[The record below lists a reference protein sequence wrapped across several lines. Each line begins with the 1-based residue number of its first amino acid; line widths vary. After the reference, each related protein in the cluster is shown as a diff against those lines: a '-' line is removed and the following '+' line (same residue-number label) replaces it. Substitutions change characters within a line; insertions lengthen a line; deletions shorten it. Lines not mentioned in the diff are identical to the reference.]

1 VSQGAACI
9 DEVVAPAPVGILRAA
24 AWPIETLADFGSEA
38 LARLALEVGDLS
50 GRTLDQTY
58 LELWQETVAR
68 ERQLL
73 WRATADDPRFLK
85 ALLFSNPTLYER
97 VRRASARR
105 HGPVTKALR
114 KLEFTLYRYLARAV
128 GRTTPLGLWAGVSTV
143 PFSNQGLRRSTAPRY
158 AVAPDLRPFETLLRA
173 LATREPYRT
182 SALRTLNPT
191 LQASA
196 GGGWEF
202 WARGRSGGVERRR
215 IAHSRELA
223 AVLDVLA
230 DGTRGTL
237 TELSRRVLGAR
248 RKAGAECPDSEV
260 IGRMLE
266 ALADGGALIGGLA
279 LPSRYS
285 TAWEALQSAEAE
297 LADADRRHWRAA
309 RTALHEICT
318 ALADGLE
325 AMPVERIETLMSA
338 AEAEVRR
345 LADAL
350 GATMPAMNYPAL
362 RCDLG
367 APFEVSLDLAQR
379 KQLLETLRDYEIA
392 WIRAASPWTAWR
404 RLRHAERLRRLALGV
419 PLGGV
424 VASSTAGDGLEVFE
438 AELRARLDEWQRTIG
453 SAADDVVLDARPAS
467 ADARGAPTNPLV
479 QAEQAGDSLD
489 NTSSSPLGCLYV
501 GLQEDFALDVRGVS
515 DDAATAFARFATA
528 LGTTEALT
536 SWLSRS
542 LIDLEAEHGIEMVEL
557 DAPFE
562 PNPNA
567 LARPL
572 LECPVADPWNTGR
585 LQDTALVG
593 GVIRIDARTRLPLLS
608 LRDRPRPIAVFS
620 FASAHLAAIDPV
632 AGQLLETTFHETT
645 SGSFQALAAALPAE
659 IDTPRYS
666 PRIRLGGGAV
676 IRRRRTVIDGT
687 KLRQLA
693 VRSPWQRYIHWQHL
707 AAEHG
712 WPELLSVSLTGRAPL
727 PMRRSSPLALD
738 ALFKGIPDCKPE
750 DYLVVE
756 ELPSSPWLKDAA
768 GQRYVA
774 DLALPFA
781 RQEHGWSA
789 RRTAADRAGGA
800 TR

>member
-1 VSQGAACI
+1 VSEGAACV
-9 DEVVAPAPVGILRAA
+9 DELVAPAPVAILRAA
-24 AWPIETLADFGSEA
+24 AWPIETLADFGSDA

-50 GRTLDQTY
+50 GRTVDQAY
-58 LELWQETVAR
+58 LHLWRETVAR

-85 ALLFSNPTLYER
+85 ALLFSNPTLYGR

-105 HGPVTKALR
+105 HEPVTKALR

-143 PFSNQGLRRSTAPRY
+143 TFAGEASQRSTAPSY
-158 AVAPDLRPFETLLRA
+158 SLAPDLRPFATLLRE
-173 LATREPYRT
+173 LAKREPYRT
-182 SALRTLNPT
+182 SAVRTLNPT
-191 LQASA
+191 LQPSA
-196 GGGWEF
+196 AGGWEF
-202 WARGRSGGVERRR
+202 WARAQTGGVERRR
-215 IAHSRELA
+215 IDYEPKLA
-223 AVLDVLA
+223 AVLGVLA

-237 TELSRRVLGAR
+237 AELSRRALGAR
-248 RKAGAECPDSEV
+248 RAVGEEYLDAEV
-260 IGRMLE
+260 IGGMLG

-279 LPSRYS
+279 LPSRYA

-297 LADADRRHWRAA
+297 LADDDRRHWCAA
-309 RTALHEICT
+309 RTALHALCMT
-318 ALADGLE
+318 LADRLE
-325 AMPVERIETLMSA
+325 EMAVERIDALMSA

-350 GATMPAMNYPAL
+350 GVTLPAMNYPAL

-367 APFEVSLDLAQR
+367 APFEVSLDPAQR
-379 KQLLETLRDYEIA
+379 RRLLETLRDYEIG
-392 WIRAASPWTAWR
+392 WIRGASPWTAWR
-404 RLRHAERLRRLALGV
+404 RVRHAERLRRLAPGA

-424 VASSTAGDGLEVFE
+424 AVSSTASDGLDAFE
-438 AELRARLDEWQRTIG
+438 AELRARLDAWQRMIG
-453 SAADDVVLDARPAS
+453 STANDVVLDARPGN
-467 ADARGAPTNPLV
+467 ADARGLPEQTRV
-479 QAEQAGDSLD
+479 QAARAADPLD

-515 DDAATAFARFATA
+515 DDAATAFARFAAA
-528 LGTTEALT
+528 LGSMDALT
-536 SWLSRS
+536 TWLSQS
-542 LIDLEAEHGIEMVEL
+542 LSGLEAEHGIEMAEL

-572 LECPVADPWNTGR
+572 LEFPLVDPWNTGR
-585 LQDTALVG
+585 LQDAVLIG
-593 GVIRIDARTRLPLLS
+593 GVIGIDASTRLPLLS
-608 LRDRPRPIAVFS
+608 LRGRPRPIAVFS

-632 AGQLLETTFHETT
+632 AGQLLETTFHEMT
-645 SGSFQALAAALPAE
+645 SGNFQALAAALPAE

-666 PRIRLGGGAV
+666 PRIRLGSGAV
-676 IRRRRTVIDGT
+676 IRRRRTVIDGR

-712 WPELLSVSLTGRAPL
+712 WPELLSVSLAGRAPL

-738 ALFKGIPDCKPE
+738 ALFKGIPDCGPE
-750 DYLVVE
+750 DCLVVE
-756 ELPSSPWLKDAA
+756 ELPALPWLKDAA
-768 GQRYVA
+768 GRHYVA

-781 RQEHGWSA
+781 RHEHGWSA
-789 RRTAADRAGGA
+789 RRAVSGLAGGA